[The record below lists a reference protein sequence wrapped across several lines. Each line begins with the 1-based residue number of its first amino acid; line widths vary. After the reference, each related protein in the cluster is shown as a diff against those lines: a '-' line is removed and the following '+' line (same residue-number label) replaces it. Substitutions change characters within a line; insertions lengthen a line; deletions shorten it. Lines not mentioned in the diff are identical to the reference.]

1 MSDEEIIK
9 LWNLGLSKMA
19 VVNQYMRNH
28 NRTARDK
35 KDVKRITKEQAMRY
49 VEPILFKYEMQRMK
63 SI

>member
-1 MSDEEIIK
+1 
-9 LWNLGLSKMA
+9 MA

>member
-1 MSDEEIIK
+1 MSDEEIVK

-35 KDVKRITKEQAMRY
+35 KDVKRITK
-49 VEPILFKYEMQRMK
+49 
-63 SI
+63 

>member
-9 LWNLGLSKMA
+9 SWNLGLSKMA

-35 KDVKRITKEQAMRY
+35 KDVKRITKEQAMRH
-49 VEPILFKYEMQRMK
+49 VEPILFRYEMQRMK
-63 SI
+63 SR